1 MHGYSETSMTNYPVP
16 RLCINEVG
24 ILNAA
29 DRIQDEFSASSDSH
43 DAEQSSAKYSNLLH
57 EGRRKL

>member
-16 RLCINEVG
+16 KLRINEVG

-43 DAEQSSAKYSNLLH
+43 DAEQSSAKYSN
-57 EGRRKL
+57 